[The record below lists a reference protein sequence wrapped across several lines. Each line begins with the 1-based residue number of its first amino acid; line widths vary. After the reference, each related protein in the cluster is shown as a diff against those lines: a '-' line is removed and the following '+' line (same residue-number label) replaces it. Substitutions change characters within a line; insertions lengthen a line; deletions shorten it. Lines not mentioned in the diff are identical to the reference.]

1 MLKKINGLI
10 IKVIA
15 IVGIILS
22 ALFTLNGSITMTS
35 STSGLINSGLN
46 KAASNSGNTG
56 IQTGVQVF
64 QSLGLEN
71 LITNQLPKNITLK
84 TSLTKFKQTTQSIQ
98 TNYSV
103 TANDFDLKSSTNQ
116 EKILNDV
123 LIKLANNEIQE
134 NKQTF
139 NQISQYYQLGYYI
152 ILFLYLIAI
161 IMVLFGNRGAI
172 IPLLIASVGSY
183 EVIKY
188 GSTQAMENLQQTLYS
203 GIKITLGGEFLTSVT
218 IAIIISILWLFLAK
232 VGNMKKIN
240 NKADKPH
247 YKHQA

>member
-84 TSLTKFKQTTQSIQ
+84 TSLTKFHKSISPQ
-98 TNYSV
+98 V
-103 TANDFDLKSSTNQ
+103 
-116 EKILNDV
+116 
-123 LIKLANNEIQE
+123 
-134 NKQTF
+134 
-139 NQISQYYQLGYYI
+139 
-152 ILFLYLIAI
+152 
-161 IMVLFGNRGAI
+161 
-172 IPLLIASVGSY
+172 
-183 EVIKY
+183 
-188 GSTQAMENLQQTLYS
+188 
-203 GIKITLGGEFLTSVT
+203 
-218 IAIIISILWLFLAK
+218 
-232 VGNMKKIN
+232 KK
-240 NKADKPH
+240 
-247 YKHQA
+247 